1 MKNKV
6 ALVTGSTKGIG
17 LSIGEKL
24 ENNGYD
30 VIYNGKSQIK
40 KNKKHFIKGDISKK
54 ITLDKLDRY
63 IGKHFKKIDLLVNNV
78 GYTKYI
84 HPTKLN
90 KINDNLFNKIININ
104 FKSHFNCTIMSLK
117 YLKKSPK
124 SNIINIAS
132 IAGINGK
139 GSNVV
144 YSASKAAL
152 INLTKS
158 LALYLKPIRVN
169 SISPGYIKTDF
180 VKFPKKYYIEM
191 IKKTPLERGG
201 VPEDISDVVISLLS
215 MEYVTGHNIVVDG
228 GRILN

>member
-1 MKNKV
+1 
-6 ALVTGSTKGIG
+6 
-17 LSIGEKL
+17 
-24 ENNGYD
+24 
-30 VIYNGKSQIK
+30 
-40 KNKKHFIKGDISKK
+40 
-54 ITLDKLDRY
+54 
-63 IGKHFKKIDLLVNNV
+63 
-78 GYTKYI
+78 
-84 HPTKLN
+84 
-90 KINDNLFNKIININ
+90 
-104 FKSHFNCTIMSLK
+104 MSLK